1 MRKNQPNRPLHPM
14 NDDPSGKSLLTELQS
29 RLRTVVT
36 ANYADLKRQFDDIC
50 GYAIC
55 APPYF
60 EQIFPAYQLSSA
72 LRDCPS
78 DSLGLNAY
86 FPPEWESFG
95 TLSFG
100 DEFDALTSQIHKRR
114 CAHDGLEADAVFDA
128 ILDVLIDLER
138 QGVFG
143 PRSRDRFITMWNVGD
158 DESLIIAASEKLNSA
173 EVHSTVLKTFGRN
186 S

>member
-1 MRKNQPNRPLHPM
+1 M

-29 RLRTVVT
+29 RLRTVIT
-36 ANYADLKRQFDDIC
+36 ANYADLKGQFDDIC
-50 GYAIC
+50 GYAIS